1 MKIFCN
7 KLHYKYSKKHGK
19 NQSENKIIVLKL
31 ISIKIHLL
39 KKKKNVSLSDA
50 VHVKLSS

>member
-7 KLHYKYSKKHGK
+7 KLHYKYSKEHGK
-19 NQSENKIIVLKL
+19 NQSENKISVLKL
-31 ISIKIHLL
+31 ISRKIHLL
-39 KKKKNVSLSDA
+39 KKKNVSLSDA